1 MSIDDLDF
9 RWCNTMDWV
18 TKEITVDASLDLSNH
33 LGGLVLEE
41 EQKLADP
48 TGFEKSSILYQGFV
62 VAKNVTSAFQLFCAT
77 FLITL
82 QVIAS
87 SMCFTLLPEEKLR
100 FSTTSKDFGCWKRL
114 GSMSRLGVSSYF
126 FPIFWSNSNG
136 CLVRL
141 STASQQC
148 VDSWLCSLSPFLL
161 FPTTNPGDFASLL
174 TAGFRDPDFPCRC
187 WWPFSFVVMQFSCG
201 TLLFSRMKFNRSA
214 AFLIFNAH
222 FEQTQR

>member
-1 MSIDDLDF
+1 MSIDGLDF
-9 RWCNTMDWV
+9 RSCNTMDSV
-18 TKEITVDASLDLSNH
+18 TKEITVDDSLDLSDH
-33 LGGLVLEE
+33 LRGLEE
-41 EQKLADP
+41 QRCNGRCSHWFSA
-48 TGFEKSSILYQGFV
+48 FV

-82 QVIAS
+82 RVIAS
-87 SMCFTLLPEEKLR
+87 SMCFTLVPEEKLR

-114 GSMSRLGVSSYF
+114 GSMSRHGVSSYF

-161 FPTTNPGDFASLL
+161 FPTTNPGDFASL
-174 TAGFRDPDFPCRC
+174 
-187 WWPFSFVVMQFSCG
+187 
-201 TLLFSRMKFNRSA
+201 
-214 AFLIFNAH
+214 
-222 FEQTQR
+222 